1 MDSSAYIRDAD
12 SSTNSFSSS
21 VHSKLS
27 VIPFSKLMIEEN
39 INQAVLP
46 LGRQDSLIINLNN
59 FIYSKTSALD
69 IIDLDDDFLE

>member
-27 VIPFSKLMIEEN
+27 IIPFGKIIDEEK
-39 INQAVLP
+39 INQNNLP
-46 LGRQDSLIINLNN
+46 LERQYSSITNLNK
-59 FIYSKTSALD
+59 FIHSKTQAFD
-69 IIDLDDDFLE
+69 IIDLDDDFLQ

>member
-27 VIPFSKLMIEEN
+27 IIPFSVLMNEDN
-39 INQAVLP
+39 MNQAILP
-46 LGRQDSLIINLNN
+46 LGRQDSLTINLNN

-69 IIDLDDDFLE
+69 MIDLDDDILE

>member
-27 VIPFSKLMIEEN
+27 IISFSKLMIEEN

-46 LGRQDSLIINLNN
+46 LERQDSLIINLNN

-69 IIDLDDDFLE
+69 IIDLDDDFLQ